1 MQDWKIT
8 IAEGI
13 ISYSKSGSKD
23 VKIVTKDNKTG
34 AAVAQAMQANMKQLC
49 ADFKGIS
56 RSKQQNW
63 WNVGLAEAIIG
74 IPGVGS
80 GALAGIYGTSALVGS
95 GWKTFFVETGS
106 KQAQEQLM
114 NNIKKIKS
122 EVSEYKNGA
131 VDIEP
136 SSIVEETGIG
146 KYVWIV
152 AAVLAVAAI
161 VWALKNK

>member
-13 ISYSKSGSKD
+13 VSYTQSGSKD

-49 ADFKGIS
+49 ADFKKIT
-56 RSKQQNW
+56 KNNNNVW
-63 WNVGLAEAIIG
+63 WLA
-74 IPGVGS
+74 
-80 GALAGIYGTSALVGS
+80 ALDGGTTALYQATQS
-95 GWKTFFVETGS
+95 GWKTFFVQTGS

-114 NNIKKIKS
+114 NNIKKVKS